1 MLPVIVISVV
11 VPVHNEEET
20 LGDFVY
26 QVVRALNQLDVS
38 YEILLCE
45 NGSTDRTPMIAQG
58 LSADYQ
64 QVRAE
69 SLGQSDY
76 GKALK
81 LGISRS
87 AGKYI
92 VLFNVDLWDIKF
104 AEACLVDLDGYD
116 ILVGSKSMLG
126 AQDKRA
132 LTRRLITRGF
142 NILLR
147 IIFGFQGTETHGIK
161 AFSREKITKLLS
173 QCRTEGEIFDTEI
186 LIRAGRMGF
195 SILEVPVVVEE
206 KRPSRSRLLPR
217 VFRSARDLVVL
228 AAGLRPRDCK

>member
-1 MLPVIVISVV
+1 MLISIV
-11 VPVHNEEET
+11 VPVYNEEET
-20 LGDFVY
+20 LGDFVH
-26 QVVRALNQLDVS
+26 QLVNALSQLNVS

-45 NGSTDRTPMIAQG
+45 NGSTDRTPVIAQR
-58 LSADYQ
+58 LSEDYQ
-64 QVRAE
+64 QVRVE
-69 SLGQSDY
+69 SLGQTDY

-92 VLFNVDLWDIKF
+92 VVFNVDLWDIKF

-116 ILVGSKSMLG
+116 VLVGSKAILG

-132 LTRRLITRGF
+132 LVRRLITRSF
-142 NILLR
+142 NVLLK

-161 AFSREKITKLLS
+161 VFKSKQISKLLP
-173 QCRTEGEIFDTEI
+173 QCKTEGEIFDTEI
-186 LIRAGRMGF
+186 ILRAGRMGL

-206 KRPSRSRLLPR
+206 KRPSRSPLLPR
-217 VFRSARDLVVL
+217 ISHSIRDLVVL
-228 AAGLRPRDCK
+228 AVALGTRDYK